1 MNTSKNMVVIE
12 SLKNLINTTVA
23 TVGTIVDLSNY
34 VNVGKRNVKLTIGV
48 VDCKSTASTTSDQ
61 TVSVTWYESD
71 STSSTDGTAISGAAI
86 SAATASAVT
95 SYDVL
100 VTKRYVFASAL
111 SGGTT
116 PAWGVVANVIPL
128 RRDF

>member
-1 MNTSKNMVVIE
+1 MNTSKNMVVIK
-12 SLKNLINTTVA
+12 SLANPITTTVA
-23 TVGTIVDLSNY
+23 TVGTIVDLANY

-48 VDCKSTASTTSDQ
+48 VDCKSTASTTTDQ

-71 STSSTDGTAISGAAI
+71 STSSTDGTAITGAAV
-86 SAATASAVT
+86 SAATASAIT

-100 VTKRYVFASAL
+100 VSKRYVYASAL
-111 SGGTT
+111 AGGTS
-116 PAWGVVANVIPL
+116 PVWGVVAEAIPL